1 MYKINNKAELKN
13 YRKSLRQKMTKA
25 EIALWSKIKNSQIA
39 GHKFRRQYS
48 IGFYILDFYCTDL
61 KLAIELDG

>member
-25 EIALWSKIKNSQIA
+25 EIALWSKIKNSQLA
-39 GHKFRRQYS
+39 GHKFRRQHS